1 MKFKLAATIPLVS
14 YGNIQ
19 PEIELEGDDYEKLEK
34 EALGR
39 IKGIWDMYCAE
50 PFPSKKSIGLFK
62 EIETF
67 TGEKV
72 LYNDEAHLY
81 TDLAGNKLV
90 SGSEYS
96 RMHQKPFDKA
106 RIIPMVS
113 KKHGVPEHVIDAM
126 WTANSK
132 ISTTF
137 GTALHL
143 AMEQWFRHKGVGT
156 EKEYHLPKHPFLRNA
171 VLTFPLKDE
180 LGVPEIMVSDVE
192 KKMVGQIDN
201 FILEAPGSSNGI
213 LVDYKS
219 DADIEKN
226 LEHHGLQL
234 NFYRTILENKG
245 YNVTSMQIWN
255 FTDKWD
261 MYEAKKVTIE

>member
-1 MKFKLAATIPLVS
+1 MKLTFHVPIQA
-14 YGNIQ
+14 YGFL
-19 PEIELEGDDYEKLEK
+19 EIEGTEKDLEK
-34 EALGR
+34 MERL
-39 IKGIWDMYCAE
+39 YNEYAE
-50 PFPSKKSIGLFK
+50 VKVTFESFWRKTGVGTFK

-81 TDLAGNKLV
+81 TDLDGNKLV

-96 RMHQKPFDKA
+96 KSHQKPFDKA
-106 RIIPMVS
+106 MIIPKVS
-113 KKHGVPEHVIDAM
+113 KKYGIQESTIDAM

-171 VLTFPLKDE
+171 VLTFPLKEE
-180 LGVPEIMVSDVE
+180 LGIPEIMVSDVE
-192 KKMVGQIDN
+192 KKMVGQIDA
-201 FILEAPGSSNGI
+201 FIVEAPGSANGI
-213 LVDYKS
+213 IVDYKS

-255 FTDKWD
+255 FTDKWT
-261 MYEAKKVTIE
+261 MYEAKKLTIE